1 VKLYDSIGPNPR
13 LVRIVLLEKG
23 IEVPTEQV
31 DLMGGENRKAAHLAR
46 NPAGQ
51 MPCLELDD
59 GSFVSEIT
67 AIAEYLEELHPTPA
81 LIGTTPSE
89 RAETRMWTRRLD
101 LNVIEP
107 MVAGF
112 RYAEGL
118 PIFKDRMRTIP
129 EAADGLKALA
139 QDHLAKVDAHL
150 ADNEWICG
158 DRYSLADVLLY
169 AFLDFAAGVGQPRD
183 PAHTALGAWFDR
195 ANARPSAEASLH
207 PAAAVGGMRA

>member
-1 VKLYDSIGPNPR
+1 MKLYDSLGPNPR
-13 LVRIVLLEKG
+13 LVRIVLAEKG

-31 DLMGGENRKAAHLAR
+31 DLMAGENRKEAHLAR

-89 RAETRMWTRRLD
+89 RAETRMWTRRID

-107 MVAGF
+107 LVAGF

-118 PIFKDRMRTIP
+118 AVFKDRVRTIP

-139 QDHLAKVDAHL
+139 QDNLAKVDAHL
-150 ADNEWICG
+150 ANNEWICG
-158 DRYSLADVLLY
+158 DRYSLADALLY

-183 PAHTALGAWFDR
+183 PAHTALGTWFDR
-195 ANARPSAEASLH
+195 ASARPSAEASLH
-207 PAAAVGGMRA
+207 PVAAAGGMRA